1 MGDRLGEDES
11 CLSRRILYGLGPDP
25 GGKEL
30 LADGA
35 VLVRRV
41 LAPIVMI
48 GERAAVAIPGRHRE

>member
-1 MGDRLGEDES
+1 MAW
-11 CLSRRILYGLGPDP
+11 GPTM
-25 GGKEL
+25 GGKER

-48 GERAAVAIPGRHRE
+48 GERAAVAIPGRRRE